1 VQQREDA
8 VVQMQVIR
16 EAVHQHDRR
25 TVAGVVADM
34 EAVPFERH
42 RACLERTAGGHRT
55 ARGDDG
61 GSDDGCDEHGNLAT
75 AEHPFLLEALWLRG
89 DIAPLPV
96 HRTLGW

>member
-61 GSDDGCDEHGNLAT
+61 GIRNHAGEPKQADAGRVWH
-75 AEHPFLLEALWLRG
+75 
-89 DIAPLPV
+89 APAQEIRP
-96 HRTLGW
+96 RR